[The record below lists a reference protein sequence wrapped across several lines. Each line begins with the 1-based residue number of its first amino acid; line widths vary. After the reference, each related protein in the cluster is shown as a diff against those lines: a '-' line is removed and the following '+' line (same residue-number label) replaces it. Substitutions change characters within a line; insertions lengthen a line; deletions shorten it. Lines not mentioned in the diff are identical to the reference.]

1 MTDPVAL
8 VDFLSKYGGWG
19 LFVLALLVIR
29 YLFLKYE
36 ASQQARIDDGKLYAG
51 ALKDAAEAIEKTN
64 EQNVD
69 LLAVVSSIKL
79 MLEAP
84 RRGRS

>member
-1 MTDPVAL
+1 MTDPIAL

-19 LFVLALLVIR
+19 LFVLSLLVIR

-51 ALKDAAEAIEKTN
+51 ALKDAAEAIEKAN

-79 MLEAP
+79 MLET
-84 RRGRS
+84 RRTRA